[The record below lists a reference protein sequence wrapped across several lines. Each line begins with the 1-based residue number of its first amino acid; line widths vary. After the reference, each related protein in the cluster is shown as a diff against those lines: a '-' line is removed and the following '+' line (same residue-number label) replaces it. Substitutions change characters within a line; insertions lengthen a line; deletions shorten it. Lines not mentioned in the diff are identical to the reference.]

1 MKLRS
6 RIALATATA
15 VAAVAGLLL
24 IPGASRST
32 QTPQRTTADSTTSL
46 GPLPKSE
53 KFVLHKFEQPIGEET
68 FTETDTP
75 SGSAP
80 TTRSFDINFRFVDR
94 GTPVPLSASL
104 KTGADLTPQSFTITG
119 NSSRSSR
126 IDEEVEAEPNQIR
139 SRIDQKW
146 TNSPRPT
153 QFFSIA
159 GYAPATTQLLLVRY
173 WAQHGSPEKLATFPT
188 GTVQIQRQGQDA
200 INISGHVETLDRYT
214 IRGLIWGLETLWF
227 TPQLDLVAIVTVD
240 AELDH
245 FEVIRDGYEAALPTF
260 VRRAGENGIATM
272 AQFVSHAPTTNAGT
286 LAIVGATLI
295 DGTDNP
301 PLTNSAVVIHNGKIV
316 AIGPRSS
323 IAIPANAEII
333 DATGKTVLP
342 GLWDMH
348 AHFEQVE
355 WGPIYLAAGITTVR
369 DCGNELEF
377 ITAVRDAIANG
388 HGLGPRILAA
398 GVVDGDGPLALGVER
413 VNNADQAKEWVDRYH
428 SLGFQQI
435 KIYSS
440 MTEPNVASVTAEAH
454 RLGMTVTGHIPE
466 GMNAYQ
472 GVGAGM
478 DQINH
483 VQYIADM
490 MVPLPLSGTDRQKRQ
505 ARRAEESNLGLN
517 SPEARKAI
525 DFLKAHGTVIDP
537 TLVVFESFTVGQDK
551 PLSTLE
557 PGVDKVAPELA
568 AQLNEGGAPPEML
581 SMFRRLFGVYV
592 QITGALHRAG
602 VPIVAGTDQSV
613 PGYSLYREVELYVQ
627 AGFTPLEAIQAATIV
642 PARVMKQDRDLGTL
656 EVGKR
661 GDLIIL
667 TQNPLNNIH
676 NIRTVETVVSNG
688 TLYHSAD
695 LWRSVGFKP

>member
-1 MKLRS
+1 
-6 RIALATATA
+6 
-15 VAAVAGLLL
+15 
-24 IPGASRST
+24 
-32 QTPQRTTADSTTSL
+32 
-46 GPLPKSE
+46 
-53 KFVLHKFEQPIGEET
+53 VLHKFEQPIGEET